1 MSELTGGR
9 EKGSKR
15 MSWKYNKLKKL
26 IHLKYVNMDFVVVAA
41 TVTETKGCVAL
52 REM

>member
-1 MSELTGGR
+1 MGGKKDRR
-9 EKGSKR
+9 E
-15 MSWKYNKLKKL
+15 WAENIINLKKL